1 MKIFYAILFYI
12 TTACAIPGAQPDTD
26 ADKSLAERLK
36 QENLD
41 DVSIYDAA
49 VAKLRAGIELTEEK
63 TDECDR
69 KFRAHFEELAEKHG
83 VRDNTLFPQDVQ
95 VEFYVTAVKMAMI
108 DFPDH
113 GGWPF
118 RSALRFTVAK
128 TMKERTV
135 ETDDSFL
142 LFSAVFPSLS
152 RGDVDHA
159 ALCYKKLKE
168 SDEFLAKTTRSWL
181 EEHFKNDEVK
191 ARFKEAAGI
200 N

>member
-1 MKIFYAILFYI
+1 LFSI
-12 TTACAIPGAQPDTD
+12 TTACAIPGAQPD
-26 ADKSLAERLK
+26 ADKGLAERLK

-41 DVSIYDAA
+41 EMSIYDAA
-49 VAKLRAGIELTEEK
+49 VAKLRAGMKLTEEE

-69 KFRAHFEELAEKHG
+69 KFRAHFDELAEKHG

-95 VEFYVTAVKMAMI
+95 VDFYATAVKMAMI

-118 RSALRFTVAK
+118 RSTLRFTVAK
-128 TMKERTV
+128 PLKELTA

-142 LFSAVFPSLS
+142 LFCAVFPSLS

-181 EEHFKNDEVK
+181 EKYFKNDKVK
-191 ARFKEAAGI
+191 AKFKEAAGI